1 MRLNIDSPRD
11 KGGFRPLTESAPLFR
26 LLEIANSTTVAG
38 FLQNGQSA
46 IRETSQS
53 WRVASGISALKERS
67 TVMKNPIRQKQAITP
82 ISDSLQRSPW
92 RRSILLIPFVL
103 AWFAHSPNAAA
114 QRNAPVVTKTPTIK
128 LKFADLWCPS
138 GVECKFYFIPNY
150 NTTTGVL
157 TVAVGNAGGASSPS
171 CALRV
176 KEYRAEDET
185 SGPWIFHKDYWATV
199 PALIPGQQV
208 AIAVQVLKWSGGF
221 NSNGKPIKH
230 PRRWIIKADAND
242 QVFELDENN
251 NGTICYTYNQ
261 EPDFCL
267 SLRRGY
273 HWVMAEQTF
282 ELISSR
288 QGDDGG
294 IPMSARA
301 TSTRYS
307 PRTRAVRSQRLSY
320 R

>member
-221 NSNGKPIKH
+221 NY
-230 PRRWIIKADAND
+230 
-242 QVFELDENN
+242 N